1 MGRALDE
8 GAEGS
13 GVQRGAEAGHSQT
26 CQLLWGT
33 IGHASGT
40 VLSAA
45 VRKACLAG
53 KGGSL
58 GTRDEVEVV
67 RTGQRGS
74 TGGRGRG
81 SI

>member
-33 IGHASGT
+33 IPPGT